1 MLTGLRVSKELIHR
15 ADDREILV
23 SPPWRDPDGTYGNA
37 TVTDDLS
44 TYYRDHPRTHWADLL
59 LLTEACRQAALSVTH
74 HFEGLPRDI
83 AFFFNS
89 IAVEIPDIQAL
100 VDVRREMTITT
111 LIERMRLRGDGSPK
125 QLLYTQ
131 LGSLG
136 PGELTV
142 RTVMAVQGAPKDRY
156 QELRRYERDGSAPP
170 TTASLR
176 DRMRHQDGL
185 SAPTTVGRTQ
195 PTNVVL
201 ADLRI
206 GPERSSATL
215 APDFAN
221 PSLFDHDYDHY
232 PAMVLIEAGRQLALA
247 GTQAPSHW
255 VATGVRAEFVHFA
268 ELDRTATVSARRHGH
283 RTEVECSQHDV
294 TVARMSFDLQS
305 IGVAA

>member
-1 MLTGLRVSKELIHR
+1 MLTGLRVSKDLIHR
-15 ADDREILV
+15 ANDREILV
-23 SPPWRDPDGTYGNA
+23 SPPWRDPDGAYGNT
-37 TVTDDLS
+37 TVTSGIS
-44 TYYRDHPRTHWADLL
+44 TYYLDHPRTHWADLL

-74 HFEGLPRDI
+74 HFEGLARDI

-89 IAVEIPDIQAL
+89 VEVEIPDVHAL

-111 LIERMRLRGDGSPK
+111 LIGRIRLRGDGSPK

-136 PGELTV
+136 PGEPTI
-142 RTVMAVQGAPKDRY
+142 RTAMAVQGVPKDRY
-156 QELRRYERDGSAPP
+156 QELRRYGRDGSAPP
-170 TTASLR
+170 TTANLR
-176 DRMRHQDGL
+176 DRGRHRDGL

-201 ADLRI
+201 TDLRV

-247 GTQAPSHW
+247 GTRDPSRS

-268 ELDRTATVSARRHGH
+268 ELDRAAIVTARRDGH

-294 TVARMSFDLQS
+294 TVARMSFDVQS
-305 IGVAA
+305 IGLAA